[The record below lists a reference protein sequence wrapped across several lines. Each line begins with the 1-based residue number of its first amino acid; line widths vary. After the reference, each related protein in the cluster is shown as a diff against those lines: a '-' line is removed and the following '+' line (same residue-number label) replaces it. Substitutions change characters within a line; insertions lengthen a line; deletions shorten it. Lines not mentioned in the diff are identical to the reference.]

1 VIKPHTFSNYQ
12 ANNTKQ
18 FNLNM
23 DMYAKK
29 LQISMNSAVVAQ
41 FFPLSNAWILNW
53 QTVYHTAKQK
63 KTLYSGTTPHMKNIT

>member
-1 VIKPHTFSNYQ
+1 
-12 ANNTKQ
+12 
-18 FNLNM
+18 M